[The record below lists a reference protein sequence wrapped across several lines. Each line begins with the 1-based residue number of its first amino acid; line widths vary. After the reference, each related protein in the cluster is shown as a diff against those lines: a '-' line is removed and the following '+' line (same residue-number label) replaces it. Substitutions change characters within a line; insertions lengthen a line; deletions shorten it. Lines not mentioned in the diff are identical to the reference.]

1 MPLVNTPI
9 AIAILDDYQNVALQ
23 MADWSRLEGK
33 AKITVF
39 NDHVADDDALVER
52 LKPFDVLCVMRER
65 TLLPAA
71 VIERLPNLKL
81 IASTAPINAA
91 IDVAAATAHGIF
103 VSGTGYTSSSTIELT
118 WALILALARKIPSEA
133 SALRHGG
140 WQVSV
145 GEDLSGKSLGVL
157 GLGRI
162 GSRVAKIGRAF
173 DMEVMAWS
181 QNLTA
186 DRAEAEGVRLVSK
199 DELFRQADFL
209 TIHLI
214 LSRRTRSL
222 VAASELALMKPSSL
236 LINTSRGAIVDEVAL
251 LAALAERRIAGAA
264 LDVFNVEPLPES
276 HPFRTWDNVIATPHI
291 GYVSKRQY
299 ETFYG
304 DTVENILAWLEGK
317 PIRPTPDVRAASA
330 TPPSRQ

>member
-1 MPLVNTPI
+1 MPFIDTPV

-33 AKITVF
+33 AKITVL
-39 NDHVADDDALVER
+39 NDHVADADALVER

-91 IDVAAATAHGIF
+91 IDVAAAAAHGIF

-133 SALRHGG
+133 SAVRHGG

-145 GEDLSGKSLGVL
+145 GDDLSGKTLGVL

-181 QNLTA
+181 QSLTA
-186 DRAEAEGVRLVSK
+186 DRAEAEGARLVSK

-209 TIHLI
+209 TIHLV

-222 VAASELALMKPSSL
+222 VGASELALMKPSSL
-236 LINTSRGAIVDEVAL
+236 LINTSRGAIVDEIAL
-251 LAALAERRIAGAA
+251 VAALAERRIAGAA
-264 LDVFNVEPLPES
+264 LDVFDVEPLPEG
-276 HPFRTWDNVIATPHI
+276 HPFRTLDNAIATPHI
-291 GYVSKRQY
+291 GYVSRRQY

-317 PIRPTPDVRAASA
+317 PIRPTPDVRAALA
-330 TPPSRQ
+330 TPQSRP

>member
-1 MPLVNTPI
+1 MPLIDTPV

-39 NDHVADDDALVER
+39 NDPVADTDALVER
-52 LKPFDVLCVMRER
+52 LRPFDILCVMRER

-91 IDVAAATAHGIF
+91 IDVAAATARGIF

-133 SALRHGG
+133 STVRRGG

-145 GEDLSGKSLGVL
+145 GEDLSGKTLGVL

-162 GSRVAKIGRAF
+162 GSQVAKIGRAF
-173 DMEVMAWS
+173 DMQVMAWS

-186 DRAEAEGVRLVSK
+186 DRAEAEGARLVGK

-264 LDVFNVEPLPES
+264 LDVFNVEPLPEG
-276 HPFRTWDNVIATPHI
+276 HPFRTLDNVIATPHI
-291 GYVSKRQY
+291 GYVSQRQY

-317 PIRPTPDVRAASA
+317 PIRPTPDVRATSS
-330 TPPSRQ
+330 TPQSRP

>member
-1 MPLVNTPI
+1 MPLTNTPV

-23 MADWSRLEGK
+23 MADWSCLDGK

-39 NDHVADDDALVER
+39 NDHIADLDALVER
-52 LKPFDVLCVMRER
+52 LKPFDVLCIMRER
-65 TLLPAA
+65 TPLPAA

-133 SALRHGG
+133 SAVRHGG

-145 GEDLSGKSLGVL
+145 GEDLGGKTLGVL

-162 GSRVAKIGRAF
+162 GSRVAKIGQAF
-173 DMEVMAWS
+173 DMGVIAWS
-181 QNLTA
+181 QNLTP
-186 DRAEAEGVRLVSK
+186 DRAQAQEVRWVSK
-199 DELFRQADFL
+199 EELFRQADFL
-209 TIHLI
+209 SIHLV
-214 LSRRTRSL
+214 LSRRTRGL
-222 VAASELALMKPSSL
+222 VGASELALMKPSSR

-251 LAALAERRIAGAA
+251 VAALAERRIAGAA
-264 LDVFNVEPLPES
+264 LDVFNVEPLPKS
-276 HPFRTWDNVIATPHI
+276 HPFRTLDNVIVTPHI
-291 GYVSKRQY
+291 GYVSQRQY

-304 DTVENILAWLEGK
+304 DTVENILAWLDGK
-317 PIRPTPDVRAASA
+317 PIRLTPDVRAAAA
-330 TPPSRQ
+330 TP

>member
-1 MPLVNTPI
+1 MPLTNTPV

-23 MADWSRLEGK
+23 MADWSCLDGK

-39 NDHVADDDALVER
+39 NDHIADLDALVER
-52 LKPFDVLCVMRER
+52 LKPFDVLCIMRER
-65 TLLPAA
+65 TPLPAA

-133 SALRHGG
+133 SAVRHGG

-145 GEDLSGKSLGVL
+145 VEDLGGKTLGVL

-162 GSRVAKIGRAF
+162 GSRVAKIGQAF
-173 DMEVMAWS
+173 DMGVIAWS
-181 QNLTA
+181 QNLTP
-186 DRAEAEGVRLVSK
+186 DRAQAQEVRWVSK
-199 DELFRQADFL
+199 EELFRQADFL
-209 TIHLI
+209 SIHLV
-214 LSRRTRSL
+214 LSRRTRGL
-222 VAASELALMKPSSL
+222 VGASELALMKPSSR

-251 LAALAERRIAGAA
+251 VAALAERRIAGAA
-264 LDVFNVEPLPES
+264 LDVFNVEPLPKS
-276 HPFRTWDNVIATPHI
+276 HPFRTLDNVIVTPHI
-291 GYVSKRQY
+291 GYVSQRQY

-304 DTVENILAWLEGK
+304 DTVENILAWLDGK
-317 PIRPTPDVRAASA
+317 PIRLTPDVRAAAA
-330 TPPSRQ
+330 TP

>member
-1 MPLVNTPI
+1 MTIEPSNCLNPV

-23 MADWSRLEGK
+23 MADWSRLDGK

-39 NDHVADDDALVER
+39 NDHIADLDALVER
-52 LKPFDVLCVMRER
+52 LKPFDVLCIMRER
-65 TLLPAA
+65 TPLPAA

-91 IDVAAATAHGIF
+91 IDVAAATAHGIL

-133 SALRHGG
+133 SAVRHGG

-145 GEDLSGKSLGVL
+145 GEDLGGKTLGVL

-173 DMEVMAWS
+173 DMEVIAWS
-181 QNLTA
+181 QNLTP
-186 DRAEAEGVRLVSK
+186 DRAQAQAARLVGK
-199 DELFRQADFL
+199 EELFRQADFL
-209 TIHLI
+209 TIHLV
-214 LSRRTRSL
+214 LSRRTRGL
-222 VAASELALMKPSSL
+222 VGASELALMKSSSR

-251 LAALAERRIAGAA
+251 VAALAECRIAAAA
-264 LDVFNVEPLPES
+264 LDVFNVEPLPDG
-276 HPFRTWDNVIATPHI
+276 HPFRTLDNVIATPHI
-291 GYVSKRQY
+291 GYVSQRQY

-304 DTVENILAWLEGK
+304 DTVENILAWLDGK
-317 PIRPTPDVRAASA
+317 PIRLTPDVRAASA
-330 TPPSRQ
+330 P

>member
-118 WALILALARKIPSEA
+118 WALILALARKIPAEA
-133 SALRHGG
+133 SAVRHGG
-140 WQVSV
+140 WQVSQW
-145 GEDLSGKSLGVL
+145 
-157 GLGRI
+157 
-162 GSRVAKIGRAF
+162 AKISAVG
-173 DMEVMAWS
+173 
-181 QNLTA
+181 
-186 DRAEAEGVRLVSK
+186 
-199 DELFRQADFL
+199 
-209 TIHLI
+209 
-214 LSRRTRSL
+214 
-222 VAASELALMKPSSL
+222 PS
-236 LINTSRGAIVDEVAL
+236 AC
-251 LAALAERRIAGAA
+251 
-264 LDVFNVEPLPES
+264 
-276 HPFRTWDNVIATPHI
+276 WDW
-291 GYVSKRQY
+291 G
-299 ETFYG
+299 
-304 DTVENILAWLEGK
+304 
-317 PIRPTPDVRAASA
+317 ASA
-330 TPPSRQ
+330 HGSPRSAGCSIWRSWPGAKT